1 MKRKNGEGSW
11 GTKTIKGT
19 VYQYYR
25 SQDNKYTYGRTI
37 KEVKE
42 KLKSN
47 TNKSNASKVNTLKSY
62 GMNWLQNVKALEL
75 EALTYDEYENIIE
88 KRIGNHNIGSRQLQ
102 SITSDT
108 WQAFVNELSGKY
120 ALGTIKKTWN
130 VIKQIIS

>member
-47 TNKSNASKVNTLKSY
+47 TNKSNASKTNTLKGY

-75 EALTYDEYENIIE
+75 EARTYDKYENIKKSELATIILAADSFKASLLTLGRLLLMNCLVNMLLVRL
-88 KRIGNHNIGSRQLQ
+88 KR
-102 SITSDT
+102 
-108 WQAFVNELSGKY
+108 
-120 ALGTIKKTWN
+120 LGT
-130 VIKQIIS
+130 

>member
-47 TNKSNASKVNTLKSY
+47 TNKSNASK
-62 GMNWLQNVKALEL
+62 
-75 EALTYDEYENIIE
+75 
-88 KRIGNHNIGSRQLQ
+88 
-102 SITSDT
+102 
-108 WQAFVNELSGKY
+108 LSH
-120 ALGTIKKTWN
+120 
-130 VIKQIIS
+130 